1 MIFATKAIG
10 SIRIWLVII
19 LKNPFGNIFTVF
31 DRIEG
36 VDTDEIHSQSGEEIM
51 PFRFGPMELIIVLVV
66 VLIIFGV
73 GRLPEIGGAM
83 GKALKE
89 FRSTQKDIT
98 EEDSTTKKE

>member
-1 MIFATKAIG
+1 
-10 SIRIWLVII
+10 
-19 LKNPFGNIFTVF
+19 
-31 DRIEG
+31 
-36 VDTDEIHSQSGEEIM
+36 M

-89 FRSTQKDIT
+89 FRTTQKDIT

>member
-1 MIFATKAIG
+1 
-10 SIRIWLVII
+10 
-19 LKNPFGNIFTVF
+19 
-31 DRIEG
+31 
-36 VDTDEIHSQSGEEIM
+36 M

-83 GKALKE
+83 GKAIKE

-98 EEDSTTKKE
+98 EEDTTAKKE

>member
-1 MIFATKAIG
+1 
-10 SIRIWLVII
+10 
-19 LKNPFGNIFTVF
+19 
-31 DRIEG
+31 
-36 VDTDEIHSQSGEEIM
+36 M

-83 GKALKE
+83 VKALKE

-98 EEDSTTKKE
+98 EDDSTTNKD

>member
-1 MIFATKAIG
+1 
-10 SIRIWLVII
+10 
-19 LKNPFGNIFTVF
+19 
-31 DRIEG
+31 
-36 VDTDEIHSQSGEEIM
+36 M

-89 FRSTQKDIT
+89 FRNTQKNQPGYDNNIIDN
-98 EEDSTTKKE
+98 ESKDEAKQA

>member
-10 SIRIWLVII
+10 SIRIWLVFI
-19 LKNPFGNIFTVF
+19 LKKSFGNKFTVF
-31 DRIEG
+31 ET
-36 VDTDEIHSQSGEEIM
+36 VDTDAIHSQSGEEIM

>member
-1 MIFATKAIG
+1 
-10 SIRIWLVII
+10 
-19 LKNPFGNIFTVF
+19 
-31 DRIEG
+31 
-36 VDTDEIHSQSGEEIM
+36 M

-83 GKALKE
+83 GKAIKE

-98 EEDSTTKKE
+98 DEDTTAKKE

>member
-1 MIFATKAIG
+1 MT
-10 SIRIWLVII
+10 
-19 LKNPFGNIFTVF
+19 
-31 DRIEG
+31 
-36 VDTDEIHSQSGEEIM
+36 
-51 PFRFGPMELIIVLVV
+51 FRFGPMELIIVLVV

-98 EEDSTTKKE
+98 DEDATSKKE